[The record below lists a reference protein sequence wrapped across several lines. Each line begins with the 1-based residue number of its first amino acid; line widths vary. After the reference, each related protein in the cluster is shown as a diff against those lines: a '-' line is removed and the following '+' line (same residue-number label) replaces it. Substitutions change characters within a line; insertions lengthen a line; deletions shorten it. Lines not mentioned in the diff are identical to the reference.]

1 MISQLSKANCK
12 AQIFSAA
19 VAEGGGDDNDN
30 NNNNLIYKAPYGLN
44 FRVTGHVAARFNCT

>member
-30 NNNNLIYKAPYGLN
+30 NNNNLIYKAPGCVYRSGLC
-44 FRVTGHVAARFNCT
+44 R